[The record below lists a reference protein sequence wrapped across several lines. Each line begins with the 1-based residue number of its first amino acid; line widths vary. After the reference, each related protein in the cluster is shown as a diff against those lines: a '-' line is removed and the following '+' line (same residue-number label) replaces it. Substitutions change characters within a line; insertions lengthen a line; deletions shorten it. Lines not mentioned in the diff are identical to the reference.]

1 MRYRVVLPTGGAIS
15 FLDRKNNKK
24 IIINIK
30 CSNFTKMRDWVKD
43 ENHKRGKSCNL

>member
-1 MRYRVVLPTGGAIS
+1 MRYRVVLPTGWAIS
-15 FLDRKNNKK
+15 FLDRKIKK

-30 CSNFTKMRDWVKD
+30 CSNFTKMRGWVKD